1 MDAECRIALLEE
13 KDTAEIINYIKQKVL
28 QIENENTDKFVMF
41 TSGYLNFLEYYN
53 PRNIRLRKINYKEE
67 WVSLINNDEPA
78 GIVSF
83 SVDTESPVLKLN
95 LIHVKEKDLNV
106 FLNSFNKIINILKKN
121 VVSNISKLRASIET
135 ENNTVE
141 IWQDIFLKLGFQI
154 EARRRYGTE
163 FKKSSID
170 YIYHIK

>member
-1 MDAECRIALLEE
+1 MDTECRIALLEE
-13 KDTAEIINYIKQKVL
+13 KDTAEIINYIKQRVL
-28 QIENENTDKFVMF
+28 QIEKKNTDEFVMF
-41 TSGYLNFLEYYN
+41 TSGYLNLLEDYN

-67 WVSLINNDEPA
+67 WVSLINNDEPV

-83 SVDTESPVLKLN
+83 SVDNESPVLKLN
-95 LIHVKEKDLNV
+95 LIHVKEKDLKV

-121 VVSNISKLRASIET
+121 VVSKISKLRASIEA

-163 FKKSSID
+163 FKQSCID
-170 YIYHIK
+170 YIYHI